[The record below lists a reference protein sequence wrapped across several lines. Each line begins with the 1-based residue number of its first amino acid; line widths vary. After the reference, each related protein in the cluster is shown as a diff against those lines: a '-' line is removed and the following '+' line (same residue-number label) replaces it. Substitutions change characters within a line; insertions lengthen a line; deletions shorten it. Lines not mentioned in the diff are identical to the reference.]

1 MNSHSVLN
9 RTLLT
14 IAGLVLLGGGLL
26 VLTGGLDL
34 YRRWGLAPPAG
45 WPLTTPH
52 DTLLPAHDRTRWTG
66 EDWWWPTVIAAL
78 AILIALALWWLL
90 AQLRHRHPGRLPVGN
105 PPVDGVGLYDGALS
119 DALAADTARLPGVNE
134 ARTRLIGHARQP
146 HATFD
151 VTLDPDARPRDV
163 HHALESTVQRA
174 RQSTGWEHLPARAT
188 LRVASHRPHRAE

>member
-45 WPLTTPH
+45 WPLTSPH

-90 AQLRHRHPGRLPVGN
+90 AQLRHRHPGRLPVATRPWTVWDSTTAPSATPWPQT
-105 PPVDGVGLYDGALS
+105 PPGSPAS
-119 DALAADTARLPGVNE
+119 
-134 ARTRLIGHARQP
+134 TRLA
-146 HATFD
+146 
-151 VTLDPDARPRDV
+151 
-163 HHALESTVQRA
+163 
-174 RQSTGWEHLPARAT
+174 PA
-188 LRVASHRPHRAE
+188 